1 MFLFPAMDCSISITY
16 FEKSPFLD
24 RQSIFGWFGPQIPYF
39 APNATSVSCV
49 KTHTFNQKFQFFENG
64 FDILLNYSGS
74 YFGPPGTIWSPRK
87 WIFAQYW
94 LRRAQNSHFW
104 QIFNTCRIFYGRRIF
119 YGSQKNFCDLGSSSR
134 IPISNGL
141 SISF

>member
-1 MFLFPAMDCSISITY
+1 MFLFPAVDCSISITY

-24 RQSIFGWFGPQIPYF
+24 LQSIFGGFMPQMLHF
-39 APNATSVSCV
+39 TSKAMSESCV
-49 KTHTFNQKFQFFENG
+49 KNRTFSQRFQFFENC

-87 WIFAQYW
+87 WIFARYW

-119 YGSQKNFCDLGSSSR
+119 CGSPKNFV
-134 IPISNGL
+134 I
-141 SISF
+141 